1 MQDERDIIVIAERY
15 PGAVLAAQPPLVTL
29 DQQDI
34 AAYGAG
40 SLAELLEAIA
50 PQAGSGRGR
59 GGDGPVILVNGQRV
73 SNFRELRRYSP
84 EAIARVEVLPE
95 EVAQRYGYSADQRV
109 VNFILKDNYASREIE
124 LEQGLPDGGGYSST
138 DAELTFLRIR
148 GDDRLNLNLDLS
160 RSGMLT
166 EAERGVRQAPDS
178 VPLSGDPDPA
188 GYRSL
193 IAASKA
199 AELTGAWT
207 TALGKE
213 GSALTLN
220 ASARLDDSR
229 SLSGLDLVRLTDPAG
244 NSALRSFNASAPL
257 ARRVRTQTYGAGATL
272 SHPLGSWKLT
282 ATLDTEHERKRT
294 LTDREADASALQALT
309 AAGLLA
315 IDAALPVIAPGGQDR
330 ARSRT
335 SSVKSM
341 LNLEGRPITL
351 PAGDATVTAY
361 GGYEWF
367 RIASANS
374 RSASPSARLTRGNL
388 RGGLNLSVP
397 LTSRRERA
405 LGAFGDISLNLNGA
419 VEDLSDFGSLVTYTT
434 GLTWKPLSGLTLQGS
449 YIHAEAAPGLAQL
462 GDPVVQGFN
471 VPVYDFN
478 LGQTALVSVTAGGN
492 PLLTRETRRDIKLS
506 ASWDPPFLK
515 RSSLTVEYFR
525 NRSDDVTA
533 SFPLLTPQV
542 EAAFPDRVVRD
553 ASGALVALDRR
564 PVSFAREASA
574 RLRYGIDLSGVL
586 GKAEA
591 SQGGKGGAK
600 SDPMAMMRGRSGG
613 QGRWSAS
620 LYHTIELENRV
631 RFARGGAVLDLLD
644 GDAITQSGGVPRH
657 RISLQGGLFHRGIG
671 MRVSGDYESATRVS
685 AGVSQADDLRFGSL
699 TTVNMRVFIDL
710 GEQRWIARDPAITKD
725 LRLMLR
731 VDNMFA
737 AHRRVTDRNGMVPI
751 AYQGD
756 LIDPQGRIFEI
767 ELRKIF

>member
-1 MQDERDIIVIAERY
+1 VQDERDIIVIAERY

-138 DAELTFLRIR
+138 DAELTWLRIR

-220 ASARLDDSR
+220 ASAKLDDSR

-282 ATLDTEHERKRT
+282 ATLDTEHEHKRT

-335 SSVKSM
+335 SSVMSM

-542 EAAFPDRVVRD
+542 EAAFQTGPC
-553 ASGALVALDRR
+553 AM
-564 PVSFAREASA
+564 PQARWWRSIA
-574 RLRYGIDLSGVL
+574 
-586 GKAEA
+586 
-591 SQGGKGGAK
+591 
-600 SDPMAMMRGRSGG
+600 GR
-613 QGRWSAS
+613 
-620 LYHTIELENRV
+620 
-631 RFARGGAVLDLLD
+631 
-644 GDAITQSGGVPRH
+644 
-657 RISLQGGLFHRGIG
+657 
-671 MRVSGDYESATRVS
+671 
-685 AGVSQADDLRFGSL
+685 
-699 TTVNMRVFIDL
+699 
-710 GEQRWIARDPAITKD
+710 
-725 LRLMLR
+725 
-731 VDNMFA
+731 
-737 AHRRVTDRNGMVPI
+737 
-751 AYQGD
+751 
-756 LIDPQGRIFEI
+756 
-767 ELRKIF
+767 